1 MKKLYRSRHNRMLA
15 GILGGIGEYLD
26 VDPTV
31 VRVVYLILLILTA
44 VFPLVLIYL
53 ALYFIIPASE
63 YDG

>member
-1 MKKLYRSRHNRMLA
+1 MLA